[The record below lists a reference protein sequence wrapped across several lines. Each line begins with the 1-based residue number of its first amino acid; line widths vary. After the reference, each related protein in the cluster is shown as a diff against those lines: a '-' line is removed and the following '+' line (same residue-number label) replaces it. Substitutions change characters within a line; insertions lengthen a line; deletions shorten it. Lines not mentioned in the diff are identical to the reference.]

1 MNSLSSQLERYLDA
15 CRYQKSLDA
24 KSLKAYRIDLTQ
36 FLTFAQERD
45 EPLARE
51 TLLAYIAHLHQC
63 FQPSTVRRKLASLKA
78 FCSYLEY
85 ERCIDRNPFWHI
97 RTKFKEPLLL
107 PKTIPL
113 PFIER
118 LLQTV
123 YDEAAR
129 SQAKEPQRDAAVIE
143 LLFATGVRI
152 SELCSLRQA
161 DVDLAEQC
169 VRIFG
174 KGSKERIVQLGNDAV
189 LTALKRYRIAYAKE
203 LAASS
208 FFFVNRCGHR
218 LSEQSVRLL
227 LNKYAALAHIPA
239 HLTPHM
245 FRHSF
250 ATLLLEADVD
260 VRCIQQLLGHSSIV
274 TTQIYTHVS
283 SHKQKWILTHKH
295 PRSQLA
301 IQTTSS
307 PNTQR

>member
-1 MNSLSSQLERYLDA
+1 MNSLSSQVRLYLDA
-15 CRYQKSLDA
+15 CHYQKGLDA

-36 FLTFAQERD
+36 FLAFAQERG

-51 TLLAYIAHLHQC
+51 TILAYIAHLHQR

-85 ERCIDRNPFWHI
+85 ERCIDRSPFCRI

-113 PFIER
+113 PLIEQ

-129 SQAKEPQRDAAVIE
+129 SPAKEPQRDAAVIE

-152 SELCSLRQA
+152 SELCSLRQS
-161 DVDLAEQC
+161 DVDLAQQC

-174 KGSKERIVQLGNDAV
+174 KGAKERLVQLGNDAV
-189 LTALKRYRIAYAKE
+189 LTALKRYKAAYANE
-203 LAASS
+203 LAASP

-227 LNKYAALAHIPA
+227 LNKYAALARIPT

-245 FRHSF
+245 FRHPSKP
-250 ATLLLEADVD
+250 
-260 VRCIQQLLGHSSIV
+260 R
-274 TTQIYTHVS
+274 
-283 SHKQKWILTHKH
+283 QKFFILIKK
-295 PRSQLA
+295 RGRLSVL
-301 IQTTSS
+301 
-307 PNTQR
+307 